1 MQDAFVGR
9 QPIFDQHKTVY
20 AYELLFRSGG
30 ENNAN
35 VIDGNQA
42 STQVMLNT
50 LTEFGLDSIVGKHR
64 AFINLTRELL
74 VDDLIQM
81 LPRERVVLEIL
92 EDVTVDEELVNA
104 VQELS
109 QQGYIIALDDFTY
122 SDDWRPLV
130 EIADIIKLD
139 VMAATDGEIEQQ
151 VQFLRSFDTLLLAEK
166 VETMEQFNFL
176 KTLKFD
182 YYQGYFLSKPCIIE
196 GKRTPTNKLSILQLL
211 SKLAHAETD
220 HREIESLIAQ
230 DVTLSY
236 RILRYIN
243 AACFALPRKI
253 ASINEAIIYLGLS
266 NIRRFASM
274 IAMTGFNDQ
283 PHEILLT
290 ALIRA
295 RMCELLAEAAGH
307 ANTDTYFTLGLF
319 SSLDI
324 MLLMPMIKLVDEL
337 PLGEDLTQA
346 LLGVDGQLSEALRC
360 VLAYERQQWQIV
372 KFNGLCSEEISN
384 IYLQAVQWGN
394 ETGMTIRS

>member
-20 AYELLFRSGG
+20 AYELLFRSGSTG
-30 ENNAN
+30 GAN

-50 LTEFGLDSIVGKHR
+50 LTEFGLDNIVGKHR

-92 EDVTVDEELVNA
+92 EDVTIDEELVNA
-104 VQELS
+104 VQKLS
-109 QQGYIIALDDFTY
+109 DQGYSIALDDFVY

-139 VMAATDGEIEQQ
+139 VMAVEDNNIEKQ
-151 VQFLRSFDTLLLAEK
+151 VAFLRSFDTLLLAEK
-166 VETMEQFNFL
+166 VETMEQFTFL

-182 YYQGYFLSKPCIIE
+182 YYQGYFLSKPSTIE
-196 GKRTPTNKLSILQLL
+196 GKRTPTNQLSILQLL
-211 SKLAHAETD
+211 SKLARPDTPHS
-220 HREIESLIAQ
+220 EIESLITQ

-236 RILRYIN
+236 KILRYIN

-253 ASINEAIIYLGLS
+253 VSINEAIIYLGLS

-295 RMCELLAEAAGH
+295 RMCELLAEAASLE
-307 ANTDTYFTLGLF
+307 NTDTYFTLGLF

-324 MLLMPMIKLVDEL
+324 MLRKPMKNLVEEL
-337 PLGEDLTQA
+337 PLGDDLTQA
-346 LLGVDGQLSEALRC
+346 LLDKDIQLSEALRC
-360 VLAYERQQWQIV
+360 VLAYERQQWSAV
-372 KFNGLCSEEISN
+372 AFNGLSGEEISN

-394 ETGMTIRS
+394 EAGTTIR

>member
-9 QPIFDQHKTVY
+9 QPIFDQHKIVY
-20 AYELLFRSGG
+20 AYELLFRSGS
-30 ENNAN
+30 ENSAN
-35 VIDGNQA
+35 IVDGNQA
-42 STQVMLNT
+42 STQVMINA
-50 LTEFGLDSIVGKHR
+50 LTDFGLDSIVGKHR

-74 VDDLIQM
+74 VDDLIQL
-81 LPRERVVLEIL
+81 LPCERVVLEIL
-92 EDVTVDEELVNA
+92 EDITVDKELVNA
-104 VQELS
+104 VQKLS
-109 QQGYIIALDDFTY
+109 TQGYIIALDDFTY
-122 SDDWRPLV
+122 SDDLRPLV

-139 VMAATDGEIEQQ
+139 VMAMTDNEIEKQA
-151 VQFLRSFDTLLLAEK
+151 QFLRSFDTLLLAEK
-166 VETMEQFNFL
+166 VETMEQFSFL

-182 YYQGYFLSKPCIIE
+182 YYQGYFLSKPSIIK

-211 SKLAHAETD
+211 SKLARAETE
-220 HREIESLIAQ
+220 HSEIESLISQ

-236 RILRYIN
+236 KILRYIN

-307 ANTDTYFTLGLF
+307 ENTDTYFTLGLF

-346 LLGVDGQLSEALRC
+346 LLGADGQLSEALRC
-360 VLAYERQQWQIV
+360 VLAYERQQWQTV
-372 KFNGLCSEEISN
+372 KFNGLSAEEISN

-394 ETGMTIRS
+394 QTGMTIRS

>member
-1 MQDAFVGR
+1 MQEAFVGR
-9 QPIFDQHKTVY
+9 QPIFDQHKIVY

-42 STQVMLNT
+42 STQVMINA
-50 LTEFGLDSIVGKHR
+50 LTDFGLDNIVGKHR

-74 VDDLIQM
+74 VDDLIQL

-92 EDVTVDEELVNA
+92 ENITVDEELVNA
-104 VQELS
+104 IQKLS
-109 QQGYIIALDDFTY
+109 SQGYIIALDDFVY
-122 SDDWRPLV
+122 SDDWLPLV

-139 VMAATDGEIEQQ
+139 VMAMTDGEIKKQ
-151 VQFLRSFDTLLLAEK
+151 VKFLRRFDTLLLAEK

-176 KTLKFD
+176 KTLNFD
-182 YYQGYFLSKPCIIE
+182 YYQGYFLSKPSIIE

-211 SKLAHAETD
+211 SKLALADTD
-220 HREIESLIAQ
+220 HDEIESLISQ

-236 RILRYIN
+236 KILRYIN
-243 AACFALPRKI
+243 AACFSLPRKI
-253 ASINEAIIYLGLS
+253 ASIHEAIIYLGIS

-295 RMCELLAEAAGH
+295 RMCELLAEAIEQQ
-307 ANTDTYFTLGLF
+307 NTDTYFTLGLF
-319 SSLDI
+319 SALDI

-337 PLGEDLTQA
+337 PLGEDLTHA
-346 LLGVDGQLSEALRC
+346 LLGGDGPLSEALRC
-360 VLAYERQQWQIV
+360 VLAYERQQWQVV
-372 KFNGLCSEEISN
+372 KFSELSSDEISN

-394 ETGMTIRS
+394 ETGMTLRS

>member
-9 QPIFDQHKTVY
+9 QPIFDQHKSVY
-20 AYELLFRSGG
+20 AYELLFRNGSSTS
-30 ENNAN
+30 AN
-35 VIDGNQA
+35 VVDGNQA
-42 STQVMLNT
+42 STQVILNT

-81 LPRERVVLEIL
+81 LPQKRVVLEIL
-92 EDVTVDEELVNA
+92 EDVTVDKELVDA
-104 VQELS
+104 VRELS
-109 QQGYIIALDDFTY
+109 QQGYIIALDDFVY
-122 SDDWRPLV
+122 SDDWQPLV

-139 VMAATDGEIEQQ
+139 VMAMADNEIAQQ
-151 VQFLRSFDTLLLAEK
+151 VKFLRGFDTLLLAEK
-166 VETMEQFNFL
+166 VETMEHFNFL

-182 YYQGYFLSKPCIIE
+182 YYQGYFLSKPSIIE
-196 GKRTPTNKLSILQLL
+196 GKRTPINKLSILQLL
-211 SKLAHAETD
+211 AKLACAETP
-220 HREIESLIAQ
+220 HSEIESLITQ

-236 RILRYIN
+236 KILRYIN

-274 IAMTGFNDQ
+274 MAMTGFNDQ

-290 ALIRA
+290 SLIRA
-295 RMCELLAEAAGH
+295 RMCELLAEATGQQ
-307 ANTDTYFTLGLF
+307 NTDTYFTLGLF

-324 MLLMPMIKLVDEL
+324 MLLMPMVKLVDEL

-346 LLGVDGQLSEALRC
+346 LLDKDGQLSEALRC
-360 VLAYERQQWQIV
+360 VLAYERQQWQVV
-372 KFNGLCSEEISN
+372 KFTGLSGQEISN

-394 ETGMTIRS
+394 EAGTTIRS

>member
-9 QPIFDQHKTVY
+9 QPIFDQHKIVY
-20 AYELLFRSGG
+20 AYELLFRSGS
-30 ENNAN
+30 ENSAN
-35 VIDGNQA
+35 IVDGNQA
-42 STQVMLNT
+42 STQVMINA
-50 LTEFGLDSIVGKHR
+50 LTDFGLDSIVGKHR

-74 VDDLIQM
+74 VDDLIQL
-81 LPRERVVLEIL
+81 LPCERVVLEIL
-92 EDVTVDEELVNA
+92 EDITVDKELVNA
-104 VQELS
+104 VQKLS
-109 QQGYIIALDDFTY
+109 TQGYIIALDDFTY
-122 SDDWRPLV
+122 SDDLRPLV

-139 VMAATDGEIEQQ
+139 VMAMTDNEIEKQ

-166 VETMEQFNFL
+166 VETMEQFSFL

-182 YYQGYFLSKPCIIE
+182 YYQGYFLSKPSIIK

-211 SKLAHAETD
+211 SKLARAETE
-220 HREIESLIAQ
+220 HSEIESLISQ

-236 RILRYIN
+236 KILRYIN

-295 RMCELLAEAAGH
+295 RMCELLAKAAGH
-307 ANTDTYFTLGLF
+307 ENTDTYFTLGLF

-346 LLGVDGQLSEALRC
+346 LLGADGQLSEALRC
-360 VLAYERQQWQIV
+360 VLAYERQQWQVV
-372 KFNGLCSEEISN
+372 KFNGLSAEEISN

-394 ETGMTIRS
+394 QTGMTIRS